1 MFGIS
6 NGAFNGVSKELRPS
20 CFQSLLQLGNE
31 AGSFTVFKTAD
42 MAEASQ
48 WARLVGHGS
57 LFLSSLVYSFQQCSF
72 YTDLYAPTRV
82 QQSANDLIF
91 NNRKYN
97 LLSASSFEAA
107 RYLIIV
113 FEAAMSFLNGDHF
126 FFGRDL
132 ASLLVGVTLKLINY
146 NL

>member
-1 MFGIS
+1 
-6 NGAFNGVSKELRPS
+6 
-20 CFQSLLQLGNE
+20 
-31 AGSFTVFKTAD
+31 
-42 MAEASQ
+42 MAEAAQ

-57 LFLSSLVYSFQQCSF
+57 LFLSSLAYSFQKCSF

-107 RYLIIV
+107 RYLIIIL
-113 FEAAMSFLNGDHF
+113 EAALSFLSGEYY

-132 ASLLVGVTLKLINY
+132 ASVLTGVTLKLIQY
-146 NL
+146 VL